1 MFISNAD
8 ISTNLGNRVLCK
20 RKCVNSCYSV
30 LFYPFRLCFILFQSF
45 VWYKLKPIT
54 VGWILWSFILLINIV
69 FWTISN
75 AINISIKFG
84 LNMLKNQYE
93 NESTQSRKLLL
104 IYLPYNFMLLA
115 KKCIQ
120 LIGKTNA
127 NSLNRC
133 SKCEPFF
140 ECHITYNTL
149 WNTRKWR

>member
-1 MFISNAD
+1 M
-8 ISTNLGNRVLCK
+8 CK
-20 RKCVNSCYSV
+20 LL
-30 LFYPFRLCFILFQSF
+30 LFRSILSDYFLYFSGHLFDLYHNWNQSLLDGFCGHLFILVTLFF
-45 VWYKLKPIT
+45 L
-54 VGWILWSFILLINIV
+54 
-69 FWTISN
+69 TISN

-93 NESTQSRKLLL
+93 NESSHSRKLLL

-140 ECHITYNTL
+140 ECHITYIRYEIQENDD
-149 WNTRKWR
+149 NF